1 MLVFIFWL
9 ICAAAAVA
17 VAEHKGR
24 SGCAFAIVALITAP
38 IALIIALVMQ
48 PTEAVITKRAIA
60 SGDLRECPACKEA
73 IKASATICPNCRTES
88 RPE

>member
-1 MLVFIFWL
+1 MLIFFFWL
-9 ICAAAAVA
+9 ICTLAAIL

-48 PTEAVITKRAIA
+48 PTEAVLTKRAIA

-73 IKASATICPNCRTES
+73 IKASASICPNCRTES